1 MLIGRDSVFIS
12 VTGGTELG
20 QLEVNKIDKPDK
32 PVWERCPAVF
42 ASPQFFLVPEYIN
55 GNR

>member
-42 ASPQFFLVPEYIN
+42 ASPQFFLVP
-55 GNR
+55 